1 MRYAVR
7 AVGRDNR
14 VHLLELEAMDADG
27 ASRAAVARQMT
38 VLEVRPVSV
47 QVQKRGKNFSLVL
60 FTQELLALLQAGLG
74 LIESLEALG
83 EKDAQ
88 SETANIVARL
98 LLRMRDG
105 LRFSVAVAAEPEHF
119 PPLFIGIVKAA
130 ERTSDLPQA
139 LSRYIEY
146 QVRINGIRNRI
157 VSAAIYPAILLIVG
171 GLVSMFLLGYVV
183 PRFSVV
189 YQGSGRELPLMSQWL
204 IAWGATV
211 AAHGKLLLAVAA
223 GMIFVLFAWW
233 RRLKRSGRLML
244 MLTRLPGISQR
255 VNILELARLY
265 LTLGMLLEGGIAVVN
280 ALEMVG
286 GTLSAHRARALSAA
300 RCSIVQGGNFSDAF
314 EKNGLTTPIAL
325 RMLRVGEHSGQLGL
339 MLTRAALFYD
349 AETTLWIE
357 KFSKTFEPVLMALI
371 GIVIGLIVVLLYMPI
386 FDLAGTL
393 Q

>member
-14 VHLLELEAMDADG
+14 VHMLELEAMDADG

-38 VLEVRPVSV
+38 VLDVRPLSA

-171 GLVSMFLLGYVV
+171 GVVSMFLLGYVV

-204 IAWGATV
+204 IAWGAAV
-211 AAHGKLLLAVAA
+211 AAHGKLLLAAA
-223 GMIFVLFAWW
+223 TGIVFVLFAWW
-233 RRLKRSGRLML
+233 RRLKRSGRLMQ
-244 MLTRLPGISQR
+244 MLTRLPGVSQR

-280 ALEMVG
+280 ALEMVS
-286 GTLSAHRARALSAA
+286 GTLSAHRARALAAA
-300 RCSIVQGGNFSDAF
+300 RYSIVQGGNFSDAF

>member
-1 MRYAVR
+1 MRYAIR

-14 VHLLELEAMDADG
+14 VQMLELDAIDADA
-27 ASRAAVARQMT
+27 ASRAAESRQMT
-38 VLEVRPVSV
+38 VLEVRALSA
-47 QVQKRGKNFSLVL
+47 QAQKRGKNFSLLL

-74 LIESLEALG
+74 LIESLEALA
-83 EKDAQ
+83 EKDTQ
-88 SETANIVARL
+88 SETAAILFRL
-98 LLRMRDG
+98 LARMRDG
-105 LRFSVAVAAEPEHF
+105 LRFSVAVAAEPEYF
-119 PPLFIGIVKAA
+119 PPLFIGIVRAA

-146 QVRINGIRNRI
+146 QVRISGIRNRI

-171 GLVSMFLLGYVV
+171 GMVSMFLLGYVV

-204 IAWGATV
+204 IAWGAVVT
-211 AAHGKLLLAVAA
+211 AHGKLLLIAA
-223 GMIFVLFAWW
+223 TGLLCTMFFWLRHL
-233 RRLKRSGRLML
+233 RRSAYLMV
-244 MLTRLPGISQR
+244 MLTRLPGVAQR

-280 ALEMVG
+280 ALEMVS
-286 GTLSAHRARALSAA
+286 GTLSAHRAKALSAA
-300 RCSIVQGGNFSDAF
+300 RYSIVQGGNFSDAF
-314 EKNGLTTPIAL
+314 EKNDLTTPIAL

-357 KFSKTFEPVLMALI
+357 KFSKIFEPVLMALI